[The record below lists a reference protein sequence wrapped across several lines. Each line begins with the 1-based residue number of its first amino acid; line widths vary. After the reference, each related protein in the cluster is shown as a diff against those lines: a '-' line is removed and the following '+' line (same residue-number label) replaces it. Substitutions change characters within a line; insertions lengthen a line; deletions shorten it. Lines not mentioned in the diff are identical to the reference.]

1 MDLQMDIT
9 DLGTN
14 DMLFVNGECPVK
26 TNEGDVVAQRL
37 FIMLRT
43 FITEWFLNLDHG
55 VPYYTILGSKLPKDS
70 IDRILQAK
78 VLAEQGV
85 AEIVTWTSTFNNVS
99 RKYECRFNV
108 RTTNGTVT
116 QTITASPPL

>member
-9 DLGTN
+9 DLGTR
-14 DMLFVNGECPVK
+14 DLVFVNGSCPVK

-43 FITEWFLNLDHG
+43 WQQEWFLNLDHG
-55 VPYYTILGSKLPKDS
+55 VPYWSILGTKQSKES

-78 VLAEQGV
+78 VLDEQGV
-85 AEIVTWTSTFNNVS
+85 AEIVTWTSTFDNVS

-116 QTITASPPL
+116 QTITVSPT